1 MRRGL
6 MPFLVISLLTLGGL
20 ALGACAIQLPD
31 GTQTE
36 GWLKDRNKYQ

>member
-1 MRRGL
+1 MRRA
-6 MPFLVISLLTLGGL
+6 MKPFLLITLLVLGSVAL
-20 ALGACAIQLPD
+20 AACAIQLPD

>member
-6 MPFLVISLLTLGGL
+6 MPFLVISLLTLSGL